1 MTLQEFVN
9 TINEEYARNFDVGR
23 DFNLWRAIRYVNSL
37 LDDTGITAMLKEHG
51 ISVKM
56 DNDRCSSVN
65 ACFRF
70 STTYRNQSQS
80 LFVERYSGRLP
91 IYLKAC
97 RKKRGKAMRFHHID
111 WEWEEN
117 PDLTMD
123 AGEYFLST
131 VQKYVDKMAVQS
143 AENLYN
149 ALELCVFMK
158 EHNLTFEDVEKLS
171 RDLNTL
177 RKSKTCVVPL
187 GLVDGKASVW
197 PAVGKSFFDV
207 PCAMAKEMSEI
218 PALQENDVLIEGLL
232 EQSHRLE
239 TAAIVPWKIYLC
251 KDSEAFDDLCAR
263 IPDADKVPDRVKPV
277 LPVIQRAEM
286 DHFISGDNRFVLT
299 DVSAL
304 FGGSDAS
311 GKALQL
317 VDDHYEVKE
326 FRHKA
331 ELRDSLQDGDIV
343 LIDTVSPSGGLK
355 RSNGGSEAWRECKD
369 LGYCPILGEY
379 SNPTTFDCD
388 HYCHG
393 RHEED

>member
-1 MTLQEFVN
+1 MTLQEFIH
-9 TINEEYARNFDVGR
+9 TIDEEYARQFDAGR

-37 LDDTGITAMLKEHG
+37 LDDTGIAAMLKEHG
-51 ISVKM
+51 ISMKM
-56 DNDRCSSVN
+56 DNDKCSSVN

-80 LFVERYSGRLP
+80 LFAERYSGRLP

-97 RKKRGKAMRFHHID
+97 RKKRGKTMRFHHLD

-123 AGEYFLST
+123 AGEYFLSV
-131 VQKYVDKMAVQS
+131 VQKCVDKMAVQS

-171 RDLNTL
+171 RNLNAL

-187 GLVDGKASVW
+187 GFVDGKASIW
-197 PAVGKSFFDV
+197 PAVGTSFFDV
-207 PCAMAKEMSEI
+207 PCAMAKEMSKM
-218 PALQENDVLIEGLL
+218 PALQGNDVLVEGLMEQARQL
-232 EQSHRLE
+232 EA
-239 TAAIVPWKIYLC
+239 TTVPWKVYLC
-251 KDSEAFDDLCAR
+251 KDTEAFDDLCAR
-263 IPDADKVPDRVKPV
+263 IPDADKVPDRVKP
-277 LPVIQRAEM
+277 LLSIIQRAEM
-286 DHFISGDNRFVLT
+286 DHFISGDTRFILT
-299 DVSAL
+299 SVSAMFDGSDVS
-304 FGGSDAS
+304 
-311 GKALQL
+311 GKTLQL

-326 FRHKA
+326 FCHKA
-331 ELRDSLQDGDIV
+331 ELRDGLQDGDIV
-343 LIDTVSPSGGLK
+343 LINEVSPSGGLK
-355 RSNGGSEAWRECKD
+355 RSNGGSDAWRECKD

-388 HYCHG
+388 NYCPG